1 MKAGVLKFAVFL
13 AAVVLAGAASAQ
25 DVTVDLS
32 GYLQGTGG
40 FVESNSGITGGNWQ
54 AAGNAEVRFSGS
66 MILNNGIE
74 IGAETQGKL
83 EEDVSRLLPEG
94 TGPFGGKLDPH
105 CSITPAAAALGFT
118 CFIVDPDEDDFV
130 QDAFV
135 FIDSGIFGRLQFG
148 RQNGVGEQLSFSTP
162 NLFYGNGVSN
172 WETDLTGYN
181 LINTRN
187 TINNGYDDF
196 AFKTMYS
203 TPRFM
208 GAQVAVSY
216 APDTEFCG
224 AIFCPS
230 SSGALFPDY
239 GDIFEVGANYLHT
252 FRNGMTVGV
261 SGTYLSANADGTPAV
276 LSVLEDYQSWNV
288 GANFEFSGFTVG
300 ASYKES
306 NLGREGVDY
315 TAYDV
320 GATYETGSWG
330 FMLAYGGDEND
341 LTGQD
346 TRAFQGGVDFSFD
359 DKLSLGSS
367 LQIGAGVQYTEGEGV
382 LTLVPGDMGPMVN
395 GTDDDSMVVFLE
407 TLVSF

>member
-1 MKAGVLKFAVFL
+1 MTAGVIKLAAFL
-13 AAVVLAGAASAQ
+13 AIVAPMGAASAQ
-25 DVTVDLS
+25 DVTLDLS
-32 GYLQGTGG
+32 GYLNGTGG
-40 FVESNSGITGGNWQ
+40 FVESDSGNIGGNWQ
-54 AAGNAEVRFSGS
+54 VAGNAEIRFSGS
-66 MILNNGIE
+66 MILDNGIE
-74 IGAETQGKL
+74 IGVETQGKL
-83 EEDVSRLLPEG
+83 EEDVSRLLPAG
-94 TGPFGGKLDPH
+94 TGPFGGQLDPN
-105 CSITPAAAALGFT
+105 CSITPAASALGFT
-118 CFIVDPDEDDFV
+118 CFIIDPDEDDFV
-130 QDAFV
+130 QEAFV
-135 FIDSGIFGRLQFG
+135 FVDSGIFGRLQFG

-172 WETDLTGYN
+172 WETDLSAFN

-196 AFKTMYS
+196 AFKVMYS
-203 TPRFM
+203 TPRVM
-208 GAQVAVSY
+208 GAQVAVSF

-224 AIFCPS
+224 AILCPS
-230 SSGALFPDY
+230 SGGVLFPDY
-239 GDIFEVGANYLHT
+239 GDILEVGVNYFHT

-261 SGTYLSANADGTPAV
+261 SGTYLSADADGTPAV

-300 ASYKES
+300 ASYKQS
-306 NLGREGVDY
+306 NLGREGLDY

-359 DKLSLGSS
+359 DKLSLGSG
-367 LQIGAGVQYTEGEGV
+367 LQIGVGAQYTEGEGV
-382 LTLVPGDMGPMVN
+382 LTLVPGNVGPMVIS
-395 GTDDDSMVVFLE
+395 GDDESMVVFLE